1 MTKGLLPYIRLARL
15 DRPIGT
21 WLLLWPCWWS
31 AMAAYAHM
39 GNQADSS
46 FASLA
51 QIFALFAAGAILMR
65 GAGCT
70 YNDLADHEFDK
81 QVARTKT
88 RPLPSGQ
95 ISRCAAWVFFF
106 ILLAAGALVLFQF
119 NFLTIMLGVLSLA
132 LIAIYPFMK
141 RITNWPQFFL
151 GLAFSSGALMGW
163 AAIDGAL
170 SWAAFCLYAGAVFWV
185 IGYDTIYALQD
196 KDDDAVLGLKST
208 ALALYDRIKL
218 WLGVFYGTAW
228 GLMILSGAAME
239 ASISFYFAMAVA
251 GVHLIWQIA
260 VLNLDDAALAGKIF
274 LSNRD
279 CGAIIFAAFAAD
291 GLVKTIS

>member
-1 MTKGLLPYIRLARL
+1 
-15 DRPIGT
+15 
-21 WLLLWPCWWS
+21 
-31 AMAAYAHM
+31 
-39 GNQADSS
+39 
-46 FASLA
+46 
-51 QIFALFAAGAILMR
+51 MR

-95 ISRCAAWVFFF
+95 ISRKAAWVFFF
-106 ILLAAGALVLFQF
+106 ILLAGGALILFQF
-119 NFLTIMLGVLSLA
+119 NFLTIMLGIASLA

-141 RITNWPQFFL
+141 RITHWPQFFL
-151 GLAFSSGALMGW
+151 GLAFSWGALMGW
-163 AAIDGAL
+163 AAVGERL
-170 SWAAFCLYAGAVFWV
+170 PWAAFCLYAGAVFWV

-196 KDDDAVLGLKST
+196 KDDDALLGLKST
-208 ALALYDRIKL
+208 ALALYDRVKL

-228 GLMILSGAAME
+228 GLMILSGAAMD
-239 ASISFYFAMAVA
+239 ASISFYFAMMAA

-260 VLNLDDAALAGKIF
+260 VLNPDDSALAGKIF
-274 LSNRD
+274 FSNRD